1 MVRNRELRL
10 ISDVEKLLDTTFPDG
25 WIDSLDWSDEEKS
38 KASFFEGQKKIEDFE
53 KSLFVLFSMTV
64 LQGDHLRFTFSDI
77 DALLDKC
84 ASDIVEDDNKS
95 KNTLQN
101 RYRQSLQNLRSAI
114 TLVKFHF
121 EITSE
126 FFSCD
131 DSKRQ
136 VINFI
141 EISQSSR
148 NENPLVSIL
157 DTIIEIC
164 NFEYRFSYDP
174 NRIRDLLVCREHL
187 LKSKNTRT
195 DPAVCQCIDCA
206 ISKVDMSLLKLSH
219 FTKGKKIEYKFNFVS
234 TVVDPTD
241 SNPPVTDEYS
251 NYLKFI
257 DPENYIKES
266 DVYTWQTHNGKK
278 WARLGQMVLLMRYY
292 TKVSKS
298 VIQAENLLR
307 EYEAFYE
314 EKKNVVFYEFN
325 KYALRSVRAYMHNCL
340 FSLKCK
346 SLDLYDFKTIKS
358 DLENIRM
365 VQNECMIH
373 NYHPYKKAVE
383 YAVKSIEKDIEDR
396 NDRKTIDKK
405 MICLKSWQ
413 KTYRENVDW
422 CYQNQRYAFQLTFRE
437 CTEVGKNY
445 KVFHPSSF
453 SRPLKFK
460 DIYKKRDEIDLKIS
474 MLEFELTKYEDVLSV
489 KEAQEKVNNIERKN
503 MEQMGLFATISTF
516 LVGLLSI
523 FIGNNGQV
531 SIVEKMR
538 YVIALG
544 LILLIFVSVGYFVVR
559 EEYSKSKCW
568 IFGGLLAFSVA
579 SILGICWMPNDDNI
593 KNGEISSE
601 VGLRNVHTEKDANKS
616 KQTIAV
622 TKNTKGNAIK

>member
-1 MVRNRELRL
+1 MKR
-10 ISDVEKLLDTTFPDG
+10 
-25 WIDSLDWSDEEKS
+25 
-38 KASFFEGQKKIEDFE
+38 KARQVS
-53 KSLFVLFSMTV
+53 
-64 LQGDHLRFTFSDI
+64 
-77 DALLDKC
+77 
-84 ASDIVEDDNKS
+84 VEDDNKS

-101 RYRQSLQNLRSAI
+101 RYRQSLLNLRSAI

-126 FFSCD
+126 FFSCG

-148 NENPLVSIL
+148 NGKSLVSIL

-164 NFEYRFSYDP
+164 NFEYRFSYDS
-174 NRIRDLLVCREHL
+174 NKIRDLFVCREYL

-195 DPAVCQCIDCA
+195 EPTVCLCIDCA
-206 ISKVDMSLLKLSH
+206 ISKVDVSLLKLSH
-219 FTKGKKIEYKFNFVS
+219 FTKGKRIEYKFNFVS

-241 SNPPVTDEYS
+241 SNSPVTEEYS

-266 DVYTWQTHNGKK
+266 DVYTWQTHKGNK

-298 VIQAENLLR
+298 VRQAENLLR
-307 EYEAFYE
+307 EYEIFYE

-325 KYALRSVRAYMHNCL
+325 KYALRSVRVYMHNCL

-346 SLDLYDFKTIKS
+346 SFDLYDFKTIKS

-365 VQNECMIH
+365 VQDECMIH

-383 YAVKSIEKDIEDR
+383 YAVKSVEKDIENRYDR
-396 NDRKTIDKK
+396 RTIDKK

-413 KTYRENVDW
+413 KNYRENVDW

-474 MLEFELTKYEDVLSV
+474 MLEFELTKYEDVLSI
-489 KEAQEKVNNIERKN
+489 KEAQEKINNIERKN

-559 EEYSKSKCW
+559 EKYSKSKCW
-568 IFGGLLAFSVA
+568 IFGTLLAFSVI
-579 SILGICWMPNDDNI
+579 SVLGICWIPNGENI
-593 KNGEISSE
+593 KNEEKSSE
-601 VGLRNVHTEKDANKS
+601 AGMRNIHTEDEANKS
-616 KQTIAV
+616 KQTIV
-622 TKNTKGNAIK
+622 ETENTKRKHL

>member
-1 MVRNRELRL
+1 MDRKRALKL
-10 ISDVEKLLDTTFPDG
+10 ISDVEKLLDETYPEG

-38 KASFFEGQKKIEDFE
+38 KASFFEGQKKIEDLE

-84 ASDIVEDDNKS
+84 AFDIVEDDNKS
-95 KNTLQN
+95 KTTLQN
-101 RYRQSLQNLRSAI
+101 RYQQSLMDLRSAI

-126 FFSCD
+126 FFSCSN
-131 DSKRQ
+131 SKRQ
-136 VINFI
+136 IINLI
-141 EISQSSR
+141 EISQSCG
-148 NENPLVSIL
+148 NEKSWVSIL

-164 NFEYRFSYDP
+164 NFEYRFSYDQ
-174 NRIRDLLVCREHL
+174 NRIRDLLVRREHL
-187 LKSKNTRT
+187 LKSKNTIT
-195 DPAVCQCIDCA
+195 DSTVCLCMDCA
-206 ISKVDMSLLKLSH
+206 ISKVNTLLLKLSH
-219 FTKGKKIEYKFNFVS
+219 FAKGKRIEYKFNFVS
-234 TVVDPTD
+234 TIVDSTD
-241 SNPPVTDEYS
+241 SNSPVTEEYS

-257 DPENYIKES
+257 DPENNIKES
-266 DVYTWQTHNGKK
+266 DVYTWQTHKGNK

-298 VIQAENLLR
+298 VRQAENLLR

-325 KYALRSVRAYMHNCL
+325 NYALRSVRVYMHNCL

-346 SLDLYDFKTIKS
+346 NIDLYDFKTIKS
-358 DLENIRM
+358 DLDNIRM
-365 VQNECMIH
+365 VQDECMIH

-383 YAVKSIEKDIEDR
+383 YAIKSIEKDIEGRSDR
-396 NDRKTIDKK
+396 NTIDKK
-405 MICLKSWQ
+405 LRCLKSWQ
-413 KTYRENVDW
+413 MSYRENIDW

-437 CTEVGKNY
+437 CTEVGKDY

-460 DIYKKRDEIDLKIS
+460 EIYKKRDEIDLKIS
-474 MLEFELTKYEDVLSV
+474 MLEFELTKYDDVLSI
-489 KEAQEKVNNIERKN
+489 KEAQEKINNMERKN
-503 MEQMGLFATISTF
+503 MEQMGLFVTITTF
-516 LVGLLSI
+516 MVGLLSI

-559 EEYSKSKCW
+559 EKYSKSKCW
-568 IFGGLLAFSVA
+568 IFGILLAFSAA
-579 SILGICWMPNDDNI
+579 SVLGICWVSNDDNI
-593 KNGEISSE
+593 KDEVKPSE
-601 VGLRNVHTEKDANKS
+601 VNMRDIHTKNDAHNL
-616 KQTIAV
+616 KQTKVENRTPIENIV
-622 TKNTKGNAIK
+622 K